1 MSRLNKD
8 VIFLKMKNMA
18 QYLGELEPLV
28 SVGIIEY
35 QKDYVKRHAV
45 EKLVELIVEIA
56 SDINRAI
63 IEAEQS
69 QQPATS
75 YFSTFTQLGELKI
88 LSKGLSDR
96 LASTTGLRNRLVHH
110 YEDIEHKIV
119 YHSAGKMLKD
129 YHQYFQ
135 LIEKYLQAH

>member
-1 MSRLNKD
+1 MLRLNKA
-8 VIFLKMKNMA
+8 VIFLKMKNLA
-18 QYLGELEPLV
+18 QYLGELEPLT
-28 SVGIIEY
+28 SVGVAEY

-56 SDINRAI
+56 SDINRDI
-63 IEAEQS
+63 IEAEQGE
-69 QQPATS
+69 PATS
-75 YFSTFTQLGELKI
+75 YFSTFSQLGELKI
-88 LSKGLSDR
+88 LSKKLSDR
-96 LASTTGLRNRLVHH
+96 LASTAGLRNRLVHH

-119 YHSAGKMLKD
+119 YLSAGKMLKD

>member
-1 MSRLNKD
+1 MLRLNKD
-8 VIFLKMKNMA
+8 VIFLKMKNLA

-28 SVGIIEY
+28 SVGIVEY

-45 EKLVELIVEIA
+45 EKLVELVVEIA
-56 SDINRAI
+56 SDINRDI

-69 QQPATS
+69 EPATS
-75 YFSTFTQLGELKI
+75 YLSTFTQLGELKI
-88 LSKGLSDR
+88 LSKELSDR

-129 YHQYFQ
+129 YRVYFQ
-135 LIEKYLQAH
+135 LIEKYLQVH

>member
-1 MSRLNKD
+1 MLRLNKD
-8 VIFLKMKNMA
+8 VIFLKMKNLV

-28 SVGIIEY
+28 SVGIVEY

-56 SDINRAI
+56 SDINRDI

-69 QQPATS
+69 EPARS

-88 LSKGLSDR
+88 ISKKLSDR

-129 YHQYFQ
+129 YRQYFQ